1 MSAFQITLFGIVTI
15 GIYSFGIWLIAIV
28 LSRAFATFRRRWWI
42 LGPPMVAM
50 MALPWAEEIWIA
62 SNFMEA
68 CKGAGVTVYRQVEV
82 EGYLDRT
89 DTLKRES
96 IRVGPQFNANPTQQA
111 EFEKRGYRFVEQ
123 SLDDGSARHL
133 EREGDRVMVTI
144 REIPEARYEIKHH
157 FQPRRY
163 HNDEPIGWKITKN
176 EFQAAD
182 RKTGEIL
189 GKDTTIKRYPNY
201 AESLWL
207 RYFGTGMVLCYTPL
221 SDGNKI
227 KRIGSIEKYVF
238 IPKKPD

>member
-1 MSAFQITLFGIVTI
+1 MSAFQITPFGLIII
-15 GIYSFGIWLIAIV
+15 GIYSLVIWVVAVV
-28 LSRAFATFRRRWWI
+28 LSRVLASFRRRWWI
-42 LGPPMVAM
+42 LGPSMLAM
-50 MALPWAEEIWIA
+50 MALPWGEEIWIA
-62 SNFMEA
+62 WNFMEA

-89 DTLKRES
+89 DTLKRKS
-96 IRVGPQFNANPTQQA
+96 LRIGPQFNANPTQQA

-133 EREGDRVMVTI
+133 EREGDRVMVTV

-157 FQPRRY
+157 FQPHRY

-176 EFQAAD
+176 EFQVVD

-189 GKDTTIKRYPNY
+189 GKDTKIKRYPNY

-207 RYFGTGMVLCYTPL
+207 RYFGTGIVLCYTPL
-221 SDGNKI
+221 SDEKKI

-238 IPKKPD
+238 IPKKSD